1 MGRFISFAALFL
13 CLLLAGGFAMA
24 QNSDVTPFAFKV
36 SPDRI
41 EREVNTDPFSYR
53 GEPIKFKS
61 FLIYPNLTFEQAYKD
76 NLLATDSN
84 EISDMVT
91 RIKPSLIIKKDIGRH
106 EFLLTTEADVNR
118 HWKRQEEDHVNFRTE
133 LLGNIEASRAFSI
146 PIELEFRDGHYRRE
160 DQRRANLA
168 DLTDEPQGITTYTA
182 ESGINYKPNRLG
194 VSVIG
199 GFKGVRLDNER
210 FFNSNTPAIRDTRDT
225 NTYSV
230 RVRGSYET
238 GTMWEPFIETTLAR
252 ENYINLNA
260 GAPDRDNDLIRVLG
274 GATFDYKGLLRGYM
288 GVGYETRNYDDAS
301 IDSASGVSAEG
312 KIIWEPTS
320 RNRFQLDLLRR
331 TFEDNLVV
339 AGITETDADL
349 TYSRELRRD
358 LFLKTKLGYE
368 HEDFETANRTD
379 KTLNAGAELLYII
392 GPQLQIGGEYQ
403 YLSRNSTAQGLDLDS
418 SIFLLRLK
426 TNF

>member
-1 MGRFISFAALFL
+1 MGRFYLSFALLF
-13 CLLLAGGFAMA
+13 CLMLSGRSVMAESGG
-24 QNSDVTPFAFKV
+24 VTPFALKV

-61 FLIYPNLTFEQAYKD
+61 FLIWPNLTFEQVYKD

-84 EISDMVT
+84 EVDDLIT

-106 EFLLTTEADVNR
+106 EFLFTTSADINR
-118 HWKRQEEDHVNFRTE
+118 HWDRQEEDHVNFRTE
-133 LLGNIEASRAFSI
+133 LLGSIEASRSLNI

-168 DLTDEPQGITTYTA
+168 DLTDEPQGITTYKA
-182 ESGINYKPNRLG
+182 ETGLNYKPNRIG
-194 VSVIG
+194 FSVIG

-210 FFNSNTPAIRDTRDT
+210 FLGTNTPAIRDTRDT

-238 GTMWEPFIETTLAR
+238 GTMWEPFIETTFAR
-252 ENYINLNA
+252 ENYINLNT
-260 GAPDRDNDLIRVLG
+260 GANDRDNDLIRGLV
-274 GATFDYKGLLRGYM
+274 GATFDYKGLIRGYI
-288 GVGYETRNYDDAS
+288 GAGYETRDYDDAAIETADGLS
-301 IDSASGVSAEG
+301 LES

-320 RNRFQLDLLRR
+320 KNRFQLDLLRR

-339 AGITETDADL
+339 AGITETNADL
-349 TYSRELRRD
+349 TYSHELRRD
-358 LFLKTKLGYE
+358 LFLKSRLGYE
-368 HEDFETANRTD
+368 YEDFETGGRTD
-379 KTLNAGAELLYII
+379 KTLNAGAELLYMI
-392 GPQLQIGGEYQ
+392 GPQLQVGGEYQ
-403 YLSRNSTAQGLDLDS
+403 YLTRDSTAPGLDLDS